1 MAKDSRFQVDR
12 KSGKIASHPDQA
24 NVATSRTP
32 HSRGGVGI
40 DPRGSGHKKYGGHN
54 ALFDPVPIH
63 GGMAV
68 KHRTINAHV
77 TGGGNLHS
85 ALQDGGVPGL
95 GDYLS
100 APPNP
105 KQLAPVT
112 ISPGMRSR
120 TSNHTDEVHA
130 MLGAKILAS
139 ALKSGGQHS
148 VGEFGP
154 GFGHSDPATGLPQTV
169 DEQTSVPAKAKG
181 SPR

>member
-12 KSGKIASHPDQA
+12 KSGKIEAHPD
-24 NVATSRTP
+24 NRTNERTP
-32 HSRGGVGI
+32 HSRDGIGI
-40 DPRGSGHKKYGGHN
+40 DPRGTGHKKYGHHN
-54 ALFDPVPIH
+54 AIENPVQIH

-68 KHRTINAHV
+68 KHPNIDAHV

-85 ALQDGGVPGL
+85 ALQSGAVGPGL

-105 KQLAPVT
+105 KRLAPVKIT
-112 ISPGMRSR
+112 PGMRSR
-120 TSNHTDEVHA
+120 TSNHTDELHA
-130 MLGAKILAS
+130 MLGQKILAS
-139 ALKSGGQHS
+139 AIKSGGQHEF
-148 VGEFGP
+148 GEFGP

-169 DEQTSVPAKAKG
+169 NSVSSVPAVAKR